1 MNPFSNKALVAIL
14 AVGLSTFALGLVL
27 AAFSPDVFG
36 QSSPGNDSYSRSLI
50 GHRALTEFLKRSG
63 LAVVISRNADW
74 HRANRAFPLLLLEP
88 EGSIETSLEDLLEGG
103 GNNAPHG
110 LDRYTRLSELIAGAR
125 SSNATVIVALPKW
138 TARPS
143 RMKPGWISHQNL
155 IPPKTVERLLGEVIQ
170 AADRPREDV
179 ELQGEQATSEL
190 KVVRASSPEHPRAEE
205 LGLPAP
211 AIDLG
216 DQVQLIGHHPDIEP
230 LVDTAEGVLI
240 GRLPNGLIAIS
251 DPDLFNNRGL
261 GRADHA
267 ALVHGLLADVLGAEG
282 VVVDETLHGF
292 TSGESLLGRALS
304 FPLVVVS
311 VHALLAMFLTAWAVS
326 GRFGK
331 ALSPPPALP
340 PGKQLLMDNTS
351 RLLLAGGEHADAL
364 HRYLRVT
371 LSRLARRFAVSGA
384 TDVGK
389 KGFVIERDLVPQLQA
404 LSDARGVS
412 IDLAGLVRA
421 SHNSALRPAES
432 IRLAQRIYAWRA
444 ALLRQNQDLSPGSA
458 LSRTAQTLR
467 KPERT

>member
-1 MNPFSNKALVAIL
+1 MGPFSNKALVAIL

-36 QSSPGNDSYSRSLI
+36 QRSPGNDSYSHSLV

-88 EGSIETSLEDLLEGG
+88 ERSVEKSLADLLDGQGED
-103 GNNAPHG
+103 APHG
-110 LDRYTRLSELIAGAR
+110 LDRFTRLSELIASAR
-125 SSNATVIVALPKW
+125 SADAPVVVALPKW
-138 TARPS
+138 SYRPS
-143 RMKPGWISHQNL
+143 RDKPGWITSAKL
-155 IPPKTVERLLGEVIQ
+155 LPPKTVERLLGEVIQ
-170 AADRPREDV
+170 AADRPTEDV
-179 ELQGEQATSEL
+179 HLQGEQAASAL
-190 KVVRASSPEHPRAEE
+190 KVVRVAGPDDPRAEE

-211 AIDLG
+211 ALDLG
-216 DQVQLIGHHPDIEP
+216 DQVQLLGHHPDIQP
-230 LVDTAEGVLI
+230 LVDTAQGVLI
-240 GRLPNGLIAIS
+240 GRLPNGMIAIS

-267 ALVHGLLADVLGAEG
+267 ALIHGLLTDVLQAEG

-311 VHALLAMFLTAWAVS
+311 IHALLAMFLTAWAVS

-340 PGKQLLMDNTS
+340 PGKRLLMDNTS

-364 HRYLRVT
+364 RRYLRVT
-371 LSRLARRFAVSGA
+371 LSRLARRFALSGA

-412 IDLAGLVRA
+412 VDLAGLVRA
-421 SHNSALRPAES
+421 SRNKALRPAES
-432 IRLAQRIYAWRA
+432 LRLAQRIYTWRA
-444 ALLRQNQDLSPGSA
+444 ALLRQNQEPRPGSA
-458 LSRTAQTLR
+458 LARAAQTLR
-467 KPERT
+467 KSERT